1 MKIIKYQKLKSNKYK
16 VTLENDDTINLYD
29 NVILDNNLLLTKE
42 INDIDDILKQ
52 NDYYDAYFLSIKYI
66 SRKQRTNKEIYNYL
80 KNKFDISII
89 NDTINRLEKEGYLNE
104 DIYIKS
110 YINDQVNLTNNGY
123 YKILRDLKNN
133 GLDED
138 KIVSCLDNIDKEV
151 WIEKAKRIIDKFLNI
166 KVRVINVI
174 DLMRLESSSQH
185 PHGMSDDDYNALFTK
200 NKPIIFAFHGYPT
213 LIHMLTYKRKN
224 KNMHV
229 HGYKE
234 EGTITT
240 PFDMRVQNEIDR
252 YHLVLN
258 AVKYVELSKSDR
270 KNITSYCESQ
280 LEKHYNYIRENGE
293 DMPEVD
299 KLI

>member
-151 WIEKAKRIIDKFLNI
+151 WIDKAKKIIEKSLKTNTKYSSKHLKEKLLYDLNNKGYNNNDI
-166 KVRVINVI
+166 LELVNKI
-174 DLMRLESSSQH
+174 DVKDDLSVLEKNYKSLYNRLSRKYSGKELELQ
-185 PHGMSDDDYNALFTK
+185 LL
-200 NKPIIFAFHGYPT
+200 NK
-213 LIHMLTYKRKN
+213 L
-224 KNMHV
+224 
-229 HGYKE
+229 
-234 EGTITT
+234 
-240 PFDMRVQNEIDR
+240 
-252 YHLVLN
+252 
-258 AVKYVELSKSDR
+258 LSKGFNYSDI
-270 KNITSYCESQ
+270 KQII
-280 LEKHYNYIRENGE
+280 K
-293 DMPEVD
+293 
-299 KLI
+299 